1 MRGGRAVDALKT
13 LALTALALTAFAG
26 NSILCRLALGRHAID
41 PASFTLVRLASGAIT
56 LWLVIVIRTGVIR
69 TGVIRTGVIRTG
81 VIRNRRAAVTHGTW
95 FSAGLLFVYAA
106 TFSFAYLTLSAGTGA
121 LILFAG
127 VQMTM
132 MAAGLRA
139 GERLH
144 PLGWAGTALAV
155 GGLCYLVS
163 PGVSAPSPAGAAL
176 MATAGIAWG
185 LYSLQ
190 GRRAS
195 EAMSTTMGNFVR
207 ATPFALGGSLIAFA
221 QFHLSPAGAAMAL
234 LSGSVTS
241 GIGYVFWYSALP
253 ALGATRGAT
262 VQLAVPLLA
271 TAGGV
276 LFLSE
281 ALSMRLSVAAV
292 VILGG
297 IGMVFWRPAQPKAG
311 REGGQ
316 TRAAGDGTAG
326 AR

>member
-1 MRGGRAVDALKT
+1 MRGSHAVDALKT
-13 LALTALALTAFAG
+13 LALTALALTAFAA

-41 PASFTLVRLASGAIT
+41 PASFTLIRLASGAFT
-56 LWLVIVIRTGVIR
+56 LWLVNVIKN
-69 TGVIRTGVIRTG
+69 G
-81 VIRNRRAAVTHGTW
+81 VIRNRRAAVTHGNW
-95 FSAGLLFVYAA
+95 FSAGLLFVYAVA
-106 TFSFAYLTLSAGTGA
+106 FSFAYLTLSAGTGA

-163 PGVSAPSPAGAAL
+163 PGVSAPSPAGAVL

-195 EAMSTTMGNFVR
+195 NATSITMGNFVR
-207 ATPFALGGSLIAFA
+207 ATPFALLGTLVAIAHL
-221 QFHLSPAGAAMAL
+221 HLSPAGAALAL

-241 GIGYVFWYSALP
+241 GIGYVVWYAALP

-271 TAGGV
+271 AAGGV

-281 ALSMRLSVAAV
+281 MLTIRLSVAAMA
-292 VILGG
+292 ILGG
-297 IGMVFWRPAQPKAG
+297 IGMVLQPKPG
-311 REGGQ
+311 RGRG
-316 TRAAGDGTAG
+316 
-326 AR
+326 